1 MMWSTSAADDHWAR
15 QNAMQGW
22 NPAGAALS
30 SRLPYGDPPT
40 PPRAMRPLAGEDF
53 PGARRAPGRG
63 APGAPGAYQ
72 AQAQHQQQTQYGGF
86 GGLTAHPFAACDGWD
101 QLKASAS
108 ARVSTALMA
117 ASPTSAAS
125 SERGGRGVGGG
136 GDVTCDKCDGAH
148 ETERCPHFK
157 QSREQHADSLA
168 HFSGGSAAR
177 GSGGAAAAAARQCE
191 APKTLPQQ
199 GYRRFRMPGDGSCLF
214 HSIAFGL
221 KAIGYHSEDG
231 HSVRQR
237 VAKFI
242 AENPEFEI
250 TGTPLRDWVNW
261 DSDVSVDNY
270 ALRLSRGN
278 LWGGAIEMAACAQIF
293 FVDIVVYEED
303 YYGGCIRR
311 ISDFLADTP
320 QGGPPPRGTILV
332 LYSGRSHYDALQD
345 LSSSGCRGGG
355 GGGYSANHH
364 PGQRSSRAEL
374 ASPNG
379 GTTEEDDWSSLCTL
393 M

>member
-1 MMWSTSAADDHWAR
+1 
-15 QNAMQGW
+15 MQGW
-22 NPAGAALS
+22 NPAGALS
-30 SRLPYGDPPT
+30 SRLPCGDPPT
-40 PPRAMRPLAGEDF
+40 PPRATRPLAVDDF

-63 APGAPGAYQ
+63 APGAPGAYH
-72 AQAQHQQQTQYGGF
+72 AQAQHHQQQTQYGGF
-86 GGLTAHPFAACDGWD
+86 GGLAAHPFAACDGWD
-101 QLKASAS
+101 QLKASTS

-125 SERGGRGVGGG
+125 SERGGRGAGGLG
-136 GDVTCDKCDGAH
+136 GMPCDKCDGAH

-221 KAIGYHSEDG
+221 KAIGYRSEDG

-237 VAKFI
+237 VAEFI

-270 ALRLSRGN
+270 ALRLLRGN

-311 ISDFLADTP
+311 ISDFLAD
-320 QGGPPPRGTILV
+320 
-332 LYSGRSHYDALQD
+332 
-345 LSSSGCRGGG
+345 LSSSWCRGGG

-364 PGQRSSRAEL
+364 PEQRGGRAEL
-374 ASPNG
+374 ASPSG